1 MPCGRAS
8 GTTPWTVPAR
18 VKPRAIAAFPTDGLG
33 DPVDR
38 VWTTSVTRCGRT
50 CGCVRGQSTLFTRK
64 AMPMMPESR
73 RRRGNH
79 RVAEERIAALA
90 IEFIAYCFRRRSVG
104 WPQLYDEM
112 CYVAGN
118 RLYKGMGY
126 DELKDAGLDF
136 TLSGLARTSRVAAE
150 VTSSMRR
157 EAALAS

>member
-1 MPCGRAS
+1 MDDERRAV
-8 GTTPWTVPAR
+8 WTNVWMRSWTKDLVRTQGDADDAR
-18 VKPRAIAAFPTDGLG
+18 VASEEGY
-33 DPVDR
+33 
-38 VWTTSVTRCGRT
+38 
-50 CGCVRGQSTLFTRK
+50 
-64 AMPMMPESR
+64 
-73 RRRGNH
+73 H